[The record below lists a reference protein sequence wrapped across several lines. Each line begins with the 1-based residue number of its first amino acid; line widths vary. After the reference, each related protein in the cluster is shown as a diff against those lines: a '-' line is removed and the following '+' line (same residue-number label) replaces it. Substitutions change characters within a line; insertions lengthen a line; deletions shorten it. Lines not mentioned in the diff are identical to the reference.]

1 MSCQLGFWKS
11 LSPKY
16 PETEVC
22 HHSALTKID
31 IADWF
36 ASGIFI
42 TAYLKAIV
50 TFAAGRS
57 ISVAGTGTFF
67 NDFTLFPETFRDQAF
82 AVIAVFTG
90 DSMVTGLLQG
100 SVLRQAERKLGFD
113 PLT

>member
-1 MSCQLGFWKS
+1 MIPIFAYVIGAS
-11 LSPKY
+11 
-16 PETEVC
+16 TIVC

-57 ISVAGTGTFF
+57 IFAGVAVRTCFGFAHSVVNACGQFSAGFA
-67 NDFTLFPETFRDQAF
+67 FR
-82 AVIAVFTG
+82 
-90 DSMVTGLLQG
+90 
-100 SVLRQAERKLGFD
+100 AESKNHRYNLSNNFSANRA
-113 PLT
+113 L